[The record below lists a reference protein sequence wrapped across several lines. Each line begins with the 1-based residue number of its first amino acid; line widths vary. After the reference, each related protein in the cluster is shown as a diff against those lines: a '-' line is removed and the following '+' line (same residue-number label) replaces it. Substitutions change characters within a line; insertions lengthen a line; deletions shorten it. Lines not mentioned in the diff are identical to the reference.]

1 MNNATSHTNAITT
14 FNHHLFGEIRIAD
27 HNGNPWFLAKDVATA
42 LGYKQPTHA
51 IKRHCKGVYET
62 YTPSKGGMQ
71 ITKIIPEFDVYRL
84 VMQSQLPEAERFQD
98 WVYEEVLPSIRKT
111 GGYKADSAPDTAALI
126 TAITELTREV
136 AELRSHLVTKGTQ
149 SRKTTQKSAQ
159 IETHRISLPLSNGQL
174 QVEKFYETALM
185 ACPGAY
191 LTVTEL
197 LEAYQSHC
205 HVSAEKPYYHTV
217 NTLCKALNLVDKTF
231 HRRKRRKLFPDGQR
245 EIVYDNLTLSPRV

>member
-1 MNNATSHTNAITT
+1 MRITDQNGEPWLAATDTCSAI
-14 FNHHLFGEIRIAD
+14 GIK
-27 HNGNPWFLAKDVATA
+27 NPSD
-42 LGYKQPTHA
+42 A
-51 IKRHCKGVYET
+51 IKRLDDDEKGVVSI
-62 YTPSKGGMQ
+62 YTLGGNQ
-71 ITKIIPEFDVYRL
+71 DLL
-84 VMQSQLPEAERFQD
+84 VINESGFYNLVLSSRKQTPQAKAFKK
-98 WVYEEVLPSIRKT
+98 WVTSEVLPSIRKT
-111 GGYKADSAPDTAALI
+111 GGYKADAAPDTAALI

-136 AELRSHLVTKGTQ
+136 AALRSQLATKGTQ

-205 HVSAEKPYYHTV
+205 HVSAEQPYYHTV
-217 NTLCKALNLVDKTF
+217 NTLCKALNLVDRTF

-245 EIVYDNLTLSPRV
+245 EIVYDNLTLMPRV